1 MPGIIVEYRVNAGD
15 AVKVGDVVL
24 VLEAMKMQNE
34 IAAEV
39 TGKVTTVTHKAGDEV
54 LKGDVLLVIEP

>member
-1 MPGIIVEYRVNAGD
+1 MPGIIVEYKVDAGQV
-15 AVKVGDVVL
+15 VKAGDVVL

-34 IAAEV
+34 IAADV
-39 TGKVTTVTHKAGDEV
+39 GGKVATLTHKAGDEV